1 MAERD
6 LMEKELKALSDLPMS
21 SKDGKTLLP
30 FLVSFFQSF
39 QDRNE
44 FVLNETKEEFL
55 KVCKEKDEQIV
66 KLQTQVNVL
75 NKKIEKLE
83 DQVDENEAYERR
95 DTLIFSGSK
104 VPAEVQDEK
113 CDSVVLKL
121 LENELK
127 YKVSPNDIS
136 VAHRLGPKKNSQQ
149 SSTRS
154 IIAKFCR
161 RDAKTDIVSCAR
173 RAKPTGLFINES
185 LIPQRQTVYYALR
198 QAKRKLP
205 NKVSGCT
212 TIDGSVFVWI
222 KPPAA
227 GARDVRVKI
236 NTIAK
241 LEDLCEKE
249 FSCSM
254 ADLIP
259 DRRGQ

>member
-1 MAERD
+1 MVYIVEEMDHLILSMEACQD
-6 LMEKELKALSDLPMS
+6 LGIIGEDFPTIGSHGAKE
-21 SKDGKTLLP
+21 
-30 FLVSFFQSF
+30 
-39 QDRNE
+39 
-44 FVLNETKEEFL
+44 VLNVSVDE
-55 KVCKEKDEQIV
+55 KVCKEKDEQIA

-185 LIPQRQTVYYALR
+185 LIPQRHTVYYALR
-198 QAKRKLP
+198 QAMRKLP
-205 NKVSGCT
+205 NKVWMYHHRRISVCVGQAPSSGCSRRSSKNKYYRQT
-212 TIDGSVFVWI
+212 GRPVRKRILVLDG
-222 KPPAA
+222 
-227 GARDVRVKI
+227 
-236 NTIAK
+236 
-241 LEDLCEKE
+241 
-249 FSCSM
+249 
-254 ADLIP
+254 
-259 DRRGQ
+259 